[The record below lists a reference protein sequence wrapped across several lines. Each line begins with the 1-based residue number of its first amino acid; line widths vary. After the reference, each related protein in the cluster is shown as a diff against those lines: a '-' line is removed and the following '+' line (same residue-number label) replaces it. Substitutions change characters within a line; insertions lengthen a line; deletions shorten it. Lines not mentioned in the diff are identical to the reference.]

1 MENETNETREIK
13 EIKDIT
19 PEIARD
25 MTQEA
30 INWDGIVQRAINDR
44 VPEKAIRGQ
53 RECRIVIGLPDGM
66 TAFTDTT
73 QDIIKVVFVRKGWL
87 IKDFS
92 VDNRLGAILVDI
104 GW

>member
-1 MENETNETREIK
+1 MENETNET
-13 EIKDIT
+13 KDIT

-44 VPEKAIRGQ
+44 VPDRATRGE
-53 RECRIVIGLPDGM
+53 RECRIAIVLPEGM
-66 TAFTDTT
+66 RTFTDTT
-73 QDIIKVVFVRKGWL
+73 QCIIRKVFLRKGWK

-92 VDNRLGAILVDI
+92 VDARIGAALVDI
-104 GW
+104 EW

>member
-1 MENETNETREIK
+1 METEPN

-44 VPEKAIRGQ
+44 VPDKAKCGK
-53 RECRIVIGLPDGM
+53 RECRIVIRLPDGM
-66 TAFTDTT
+66 RTFTATT
-73 QDIIKVVFVRKGWL
+73 QDIIKGVFVRKGWKIQNYCL
-87 IKDFS
+87 DRYC
-92 VDNRLGAILVDI
+92 DAILVDI
-104 GW
+104 EW